1 MTYHSA
7 RRMLSACIAAVALVA
22 ALAMATAGTA
32 SATSDLTSQC
42 SGASIKGQG
51 STFQAPAQEP
61 VWNVDFNASTD
72 TNVLGCAGNA
82 GQGSL
87 GKPTVTYESTG
98 SHSGSGACL
107 KGFGDGEAPKY
118 EEYPYCGTDEAPSV
132 SAEAAME
139 ANKASSD
146 KETKTIESIPV
157 LQGSV
162 AVIIHL
168 PSGCVASDEA
178 KVGGKLVKE
187 GRLALDDTTVAKIY
201 EGEIRNWKEVE
212 AAQTDDH
219 DVITCKGEGGK
230 TAAEEEE
237 TPINVVVRDDKSG
250 TTHIFKSFLAQVE
263 PGHTFEAE
271 EFNEISEEGVLK
283 KNPCGKVLPAETKT
297 WENIQEGCEN
307 QRWPLKAKVVR
318 PFLKGNPGVIGE
330 VNAKASSIGYADLA
344 VARKEG
350 FFSKK
355 CVSPAKPPE
364 CGGENKKGSST
375 KLGEQNTRFWAPIQN
390 SKGAGEE
397 YADPANNQ
405 DLEKVDA
412 SNCAD
417 TVYIG
422 KIGEVIPPINTREP
436 WSTVKAQLV
445 QKKYPICGLT
455 YDLALREYKPY
466 ILPKGGSTAEEE
478 KGKEV
483 AQTTRDYLL
492 WELSSKTQG
501 GGSVIK
507 DHDYEK
513 VSGTIQKEAEAGV
526 KEIGWAVP

>member
-1 MTYHSA
+1 MTYLSA
-7 RRMLSACIAAVALVA
+7 RRMFSACVAAVALVA

-32 SATSDLTSQC
+32 SAASDLTSQC
-42 SGASIKGQG
+42 SGANIKGQG

-82 GQGSL
+82 GQGD
-87 GKPTVTYESTG
+87 GKKPTVTYESTG
-98 SHSGSGACL
+98 THSGSGACL
-107 KGFGDGEAPKY
+107 KGFGDGATPKY
-118 EEYPYCGTDEAPSV
+118 EEYPYCGTDEAPSGT
-132 SAEAAME
+132 AELAME
-139 ANKASSD
+139 ANKAASD
-146 KETKTIESIPV
+146 TETKTIESIPV
-157 LQGSV
+157 LQGAV
-162 AVIIHL
+162 TVIIHL
-168 PSGCVASDEA
+168 PSGCVAADEA
-178 KVGGKLVKE
+178 KVGGKVVKE
-187 GRLALDDTTVAKIY
+187 GRIALDDTTVAKIY

-219 DVITCKGEGGK
+219 DTITCKGG
-230 TAAEEEE
+230 ASEEE
-237 TPINVVVRDDKSG
+237 TPINVVVRTDKSG

-263 PGHTFEAE
+263 PEPHEFEAE
-271 EFNEISEEGVLK
+271 EFNEIDEEGVEHL
-283 KNPCGKVLPAETKT
+283 NPCGSSIPAGPRSWKDV
-297 WENIQEGCEN
+297 QEGCEN

-318 PFLKGNPGVIGE
+318 PFLKGNPGVVGE
-330 VNAKASSIGYADLA
+330 VNTKASSIGYADLA
-344 VARKEG
+344 VVRKEG

-355 CVSPAKPPE
+355 CVLPVKPPE

-390 SKGAGEE
+390 SAVAGEE

-422 KIGEVIPPINTREP
+422 KIGEVIPPVNTREP

-466 ILPKGGSTAEEE
+466 ILPHGGTPKEEE
-478 KGKEV
+478 EGKAV

-492 WELSSKTQG
+492 WELSSKTEG

-513 VSGTIQKEAEAGV
+513 VSGTILKEAETGV

>member
-42 SGASIKGQG
+42 SGANIKGQG

-82 GQGSL
+82 GQGD
-87 GKPTVTYESTG
+87 GKKPTVTYESTG

-118 EEYPYCGTDEAPSV
+118 EEYPYCGTDEAPN
-132 SAEAAME
+132 AAAAAAIE

-146 KETKTIESIPV
+146 TEVKTLESIPV
-157 LQGSV
+157 LQGAV

-168 PSGCVASDEA
+168 PSGCVGQDKA
-178 KVGGKLVKE
+178 KVGGKVVE
-187 GRLALDDTTVAKIY
+187 QGRIALDDTTVAKIY

-212 AAQTDDH
+212 EAQTDSNDK
-219 DVITCKGEGGK
+219 ITCTGG
-230 TAAEEEE
+230 ASEEE
-237 TPINVVVRDDKSG
+237 TPINVVVRTDKSG

-263 PGHTFEAE
+263 PEPHTFQAE
-271 EFNEISEEGVLK
+271 EFNEIDEEGVEK
-283 KNPCGKVLPAETKT
+283 KNPCGSVLPAESKS
-297 WENIQEGCEN
+297 WQNVQEGCEN

-318 PFLKGNPGVIGE
+318 PFTKGNPGVVGE

-355 CVSPAKPPE
+355 CVSPVKAPE
-364 CGGENKKGSST
+364 CGGENKKGSET
-375 KLGEQNTRFWAPIQN
+375 KLGEQNHKFWAPIQN
-390 SKGAGEE
+390 SAVAGEE
-397 YADPANNQ
+397 YADPANNS
-405 DLEKVDA
+405 DIEKVDA

-422 KIGEVIPPINTREP
+422 KIGEVIPPTSTREN
-436 WSTVKAQLV
+436 WSTTKAQLV

-455 YDLALREYKPY
+455 YDLALLTYKPY
-466 ILPKGGSTAEEE
+466 ILPHGGTLAEEE

-483 AQTTRDYLL
+483 AQTARDYLL
-492 WELSSKTQG
+492 WEVSTKAQG
-501 GGSVIK
+501 GGYVIK

-513 VSGTIQKEAEAGV
+513 VSGTIQKEAEKGI